1 MNPIFALSA
10 QSDTSFFED
19 VWNYLY
25 DVYLR
30 SEGSYSNLGL
40 EKMPLFSIR
49 LTVLGIFI
57 GIIIAC
63 IAMAYHKMVL
73 GGIVRKLIEK
83 ECLSPESALSAE
95 ELGYGRNF
103 LKKNALER
111 SVSLR
116 SIVRCAEEEEFLAA
130 QEAERS
136 AHDEKRKE
144 DKSLKKYKTREYVI
158 DANSDRFY
166 IPEDKRIL
174 AEIKFEKKGSG
185 WVSTAFAI
193 VGVLILFFVVLLVLP
208 QILTYIDDL
217 LA

>member
-1 MNPIFALSA
+1 MNLTFALA
-10 QSDTSFFED
+10 ANGETSFFED

-30 SEGSYSNLGL
+30 SEGTYQNLEL
-40 EKMPLFSIR
+40 QKMPLFSIR

-63 IAMAYHKMVL
+63 IAMAYHKKVL

-83 ECLSPESALSAE
+83 ECLSPESALGAE
-95 ELGYGRNF
+95 ELGYKKNF
-103 LKKNALER
+103 LIRNALER

-116 SIVRCAEEEEFLAA
+116 SIVKCVEEDEFLA
-130 QEAERS
+130 QQAEQM
-136 AHDEKRKE
+136 ALHDEKRKE
-144 DKSLKKYKTREYVI
+144 DSSLKKFKEREYVI
-158 DANSDRFY
+158 DAKSDRFY
-166 IPEDKRIL
+166 IPEEKRIR

-185 WVSTAFAI
+185 WVSTVFAI
-193 VGVLILFFVVLLVLP
+193 IFIIILFFAVLLVLP
-208 QILTYIDDL
+208 QILTYIDGL